1 MIQPAREMILVRFED
16 GKAEPLAL
24 DELAARI
31 VENEGPKVVEP
42 WIAEQI
48 ACAIFY
54 YLRTELKR
62 DWISSRELFW
72 ILRAAVEGLTQARQQ
87 HPQLFDSC
95 NEAMGKQAAT
105 SSKPPAVIVHA
116 VVEADLHHIAV
127 ECGGGFELAFFD
139 RLGGLVGQLERER
152 PAIIRLTRLRP
163 CVKTILGAHYW
174 SRSCQRFSEE
184 ILGFVRG
191 RLSRVGAKK
200 TSVILIS

>member
-1 MIQPAREMILVRFED
+1 MIQPAREMILVRFDD

-87 HPQLFDSC
+87 HPQLFDSASDAQKKTQSTP
-95 NEAMGKQAAT
+95 NRAPSVA
-105 SSKPPAVIVHA
+105 VHA
-116 VVEADLHHIAV
+116 VVEADLHHLAV

-139 RLGGLVGQLERER
+139 RLGGLVAQLEGQH
-152 PAIIRLTRLRP
+152 PAVIRFTRLRP
-163 CVKTILGAHYW
+163 CVKTILGAQLW
-174 SRSCQRFSEE
+174 SGRCQRFSEE
-184 ILGFVRG
+184 ILVFVRG
-191 RLSRVGAKK
+191 RLARVGARQ